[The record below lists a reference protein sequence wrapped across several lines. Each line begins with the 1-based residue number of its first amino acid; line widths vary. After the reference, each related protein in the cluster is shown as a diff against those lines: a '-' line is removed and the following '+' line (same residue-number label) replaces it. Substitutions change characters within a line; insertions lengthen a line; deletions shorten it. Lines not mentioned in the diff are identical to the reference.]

1 MRKLLTHILA
11 ALMMVVLPATALAG
25 PFVPVPKAKK
35 MKIRFVKYT
44 GGSSGRM
51 IVEVRNEA
59 KQAQKFAAKG
69 LYFVPGGDPDKAPQR
84 LGAAGPFEANENQQ
98 WKLKQSVKIKP
109 GATVKLKLQVFCLD
123 SHRSSPGASQK
134 FSVAN
139 KRLPKQL
146 SGKISQGAKGI
157 LRKYKAPR
165 AATSEI
171 QSHVWKTRNKK
182 WIKLQGERKNE
193 KSSQQAVPQVNEAPQ
208 QRMEQRRRYK
218 SPVQSAR

>member
-1 MRKLLTHILA
+1 MRKLITFALTALLA
-11 ALMMVVLPATALAG
+11 AALPVSAFAG
-25 PFVPVPKAKK
+25 PFVPVPQAKK

-44 GGSSGRM
+44 GGASGRM
-51 IVEVRNEA
+51 IVEVRNDA
-59 KQAQKFAAKG
+59 KRTQKFSARG

-84 LGAAGPFEANENQQ
+84 LGAAGPFEANEGQQ
-98 WKLKQSVKIKP
+98 WNRKESVKIQP
-109 GATVKLKLQVFCLD
+109 GATVRLKLQVFCLD

-134 FSVAN
+134 FSVAL

-146 SGKISQGAKGI
+146 SGQINQGAKGI
-157 LRKYKAPR
+157 LRKHKAPS

-193 KSSQQAVPQVNEAPQ
+193 KSSSRTQTNEAPMFQ
-208 QRMEQRRRYK
+208 QEQRRHKRPLRHLK
-218 SPVQSAR
+218 

>member
-1 MRKLLTHILA
+1 MRTFFTALLS

-25 PFVPVPKAKK
+25 PFVPVPTAKK

-44 GGSSGRM
+44 GGTSGRM
-51 IVEVRNEA
+51 IVEVRNDA
-59 KQAQKFAAKG
+59 KKAQKFSAKG
-69 LYFVPGGDPDKAPQR
+69 IYFVPGGDPDKAPQR
-84 LGAAGPFEANENQQ
+84 LGAAGPFEANNGQQ

-123 SHRSSPGASQK
+123 SHRSSPGSSQK
-134 FSVAN
+134 FSVAR
-139 KRLPKQL
+139 KRLPKEL
-146 SGKISQGAKGI
+146 SGTISKGTKGI

-171 QSHVWKTRNKK
+171 QSHVWKSRNKK

-193 KSSQQAVPQVNEAPQ
+193 KSAEPAPQVNEAPQ
-208 QRMEQRRRYK
+208 QRIQQRRYK
-218 SPVQSAR
+218 TPRRRIR